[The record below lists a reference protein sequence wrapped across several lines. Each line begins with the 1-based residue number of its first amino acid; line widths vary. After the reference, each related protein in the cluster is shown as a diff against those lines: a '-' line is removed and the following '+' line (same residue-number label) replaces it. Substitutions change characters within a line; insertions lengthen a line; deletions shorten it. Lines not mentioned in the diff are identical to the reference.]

1 MTGYQELREGA
12 AWIDLSGRG
21 LIRVTGEDR
30 ARLLHAMTTNHIQ
43 QMAPGDWCYAFFLNA
58 QGRILADANVLCRE
72 GEFWLDVEPDRREF
86 LCEHLDK
93 YIIADDAVVEDVSGR
108 YAMLGLEGP
117 GAAALG
123 VDGFCQGITAAGG
136 AGGRVYVEEGGREA
150 LVARWTALGV
160 ATADA
165 EAVNTVRLENA
176 RPKYG
181 VDVKET
187 NLVQETKLMHAVSFA
202 KGCYLGQ
209 EIVERVR
216 SRGQVHRLL
225 VPLYVDGTDAP
236 ALGSPV
242 MAGETA
248 AGETMSAAYSP
259 AVGRSIAFAVL
270 RSDYAKP
277 GTQLTVNS
285 AGAEV
290 AAAKGV

>member
-1 MTGYQELREGA
+1 MTGYRELREGA
-12 AWIDLSGRG
+12 AWMDLSGRG

-216 SRGQVHRLL
+216 SLAKPHKYLAQVWI
-225 VPLYVDGTDAP
+225 DGEAAPEAGAALMGGEALAGRITSAAWSP
-236 ALGSPV
+236 ALG
-242 MAGETA
+242 
-248 AGETMSAAYSP
+248 
-259 AVGRSIAFAVL
+259 
-270 RSDYAKP
+270 K
-277 GTQLTVNS
+277 
-285 AGAEV
+285 V
-290 AAAKGV
+290 AALAYVQTAWAEAGKEMTCGGARAVVSERGVA